1 MFNFLERVYKL
12 RKSNKQQENNDLQIT
27 TKMDSISEEK
37 NIFPFTNFHKLEDQF
52 RRKSNHI
59 VQGICF

>member
-27 TKMDSISEEK
+27 AKMDSISEEK
-37 NIFPFTNFHKLEDQF
+37 NIFPFTNFQKLEDQV
-52 RRKSNHI
+52 RRKCNHI